1 MKKIILILIWI
12 FVIFFW
18 VKTIIFLTE
27 DNTNSKLNEFTTD
40 WCSMFPDWD
49 WGECCVEHDKYYW
62 IWWVAE
68 KRKIADEELKQC
80 VIKKG
85 HSIIW
90 NFMYLG
96 VRIWW
101 TPYLP
106 TSWRWW
112 YWWDKYVWYKKIDYE
127 KQSITSN

>member
-12 FVIFFW
+12 FVFYFW

-40 WCSMFPDWD
+40 WCSMFPDLD
-49 WGECCVEHDKYYW
+49 WRDCCVEHDKIYW
-62 IWWVAE
+62 IWWE
-68 KRKIADEELKQC
+68 SKKRLKADINLKNC
-80 VIKKG
+80 VINKNHK
-85 HSIIW
+85 IIW
-90 NFMYLG
+90 NLMYIW

-101 TPYLP
+101 IPYLP

-112 YWWDKYVWYKKIDYE
+112 YGWEKYVWYDKIKK
-127 KQSITSN
+127 